1 MHKTLRSAVLVLSLA
16 LPSYVIDA
24 QQLTEINA
32 SSQPA
37 LYWGLP
43 FFIATEKGWWAEV
56 GLKPHFTNFPA
67 GVPQMAAAASKSWD
81 VGGTGA
87 PPAVLGAVRFNIITI
102 AIGNDESQNSGL
114 LVHPDKAGQYLANP
128 ELLKGQ
134 TILVP
139 LNSTADE
146 SVQACLAKY
155 GLKKADVTLKNMG
168 PAEIISAMS
177 AGKADLAGVWAP
189 YMYTLEEK
197 VGVKVMCTGK
207 DAGAVVPAN
216 IVARADYAKEY
227 PREVAKFLA
236 VYLRG
241 WRWVKAH
248 RKETIEML
256 KAFNAQGGVTLSD
269 ASLNKDF
276 DTRPVY
282 DLAGQLRIMSRA
294 SGDSEVDGWFVKIG
308 EFMKAGGAI
317 QQAPVPKDYIIDEY
331 LKMIDRDPKLK
342 EFANRT
348 D

>member
-1 MHKTLRSAVLVLSLA
+1 MHKISRMAALA
-16 LPSYVIDA
+16 LALTLLSHTVRA

-32 SSQPA
+32 SSQPG

-43 FFIATEKGWWAEV
+43 FYIATEKGWWAEV

-67 GVPQMAAAASKSWD
+67 GVPQIAAAAAKSWD

-102 AIGNDESQNSGL
+102 AIGNDESQNSGIL
-114 LVHPDKAGQYLANP
+114 IHPDKAAQYLANP
-128 ELLKGQ
+128 ALLKGQ

-139 LNSTADE
+139 LNSTADQ

-155 GLKKADVTLKNMG
+155 GLKKADVTLKNTA

-177 AGKADLAGVWAP
+177 AGKGDLAGVWAP

-197 VGVKVMCTGK
+197 VGAKVMCTGR

-216 IVARADYAKEY
+216 IVVRADYAKEH
-227 PREVAKFLA
+227 PQKVAKFLA

-269 ASLNKDF
+269 ASLNKEF

-294 SGDSEVDGWFVKIG
+294 SGSSEVDGWFVKIG
-308 EFMKAGGAI
+308 EFLKAGGAI
-317 QQAPVPKDYIIDEY
+317 QQAPVPKDYITDEY
-331 LKMIDRDPKLK
+331 LKMIDSDPKLK
-342 EFANRT
+342 AFANRS